1 METEDILAI
10 GVVGLIVWL
19 LMRAKTAP
27 AAAGALNPDGTPVEV
42 VTSTISYGGI

>member
-1 METEDILAI
+1 METEDLLAI

-27 AAAGALNPDGTPVEV
+27 VSSGTLNPDGTPVEV
-42 VTSTISYGGI
+42 VTSTISYEGI